1 MNIILEELDK
11 SNKFTELQNQI
22 KNKKSPISISGLT
35 SLSEV
40 MSICKIT
47 ENLKGPTMIITYNEV
62 QAKNLVNDFKFFTD
76 KVVFFPKKEIVTYDY
91 IAESKNL
98 PYERIEVLNKIFD
111 NKNIIIVASI
121 EAVNQKIIS
130 KEKLYKN
137 VLKLKIGDICNIE
150 DLKNKLV
157 KLGYERFDLIDGRGQ
172 FSVRGGIIDISIN
185 DNIRSSYG
193 ALGRRNWFNK
203 IF

>member
-193 ALGRRNWFNK
+193 ALGRRN
-203 IF
+203 

>member
-193 ALGRRNWFNK
+193 ALGRRD
-203 IF
+203 

>member
-193 ALGRRNWFNK
+193 ALGRRDWFNK

>member
-11 SNKFTELQNQI
+11 SNKFKELQNQI

>member
-1 MNIILEELDK
+1 MNTILEELEK

-22 KNKKSPISISGLT
+22 KNKKSPIAISGLT
-35 SLSEV
+35 SLSEA
-40 MSICKIT
+40 MCICKVT
-47 ENLKGPTMIITYNEV
+47 ENLKRPTLIITYNEV

-91 IAESKNL
+91 VAESKNL
-98 PYERIEVLNKIFD
+98 PYERIEVLNKIYD
-111 NKNIIIVASI
+111 NRNIIIVTSI

-130 KEKLYKN
+130 KEKLYRN
-137 VLKLKIGDICNIE
+137 ALKLKIGDTCNIE
-150 DLKNKLV
+150 DLKKNLV

-185 DNIRSSYG
+185 DNMRSSYG
-193 ALGRRNWFNK
+193 ALGRRN
-203 IF
+203 

>member
-11 SNKFTELQNQI
+11 SNKFKELQNQI

-193 ALGRRNWFNK
+193 ALGRRN
-203 IF
+203 